1 MLAHQ
6 APHRWSKQPS
16 LVQQLGLGLDYLK
29 TRTSPLPE
37 PFGDCILLMSVA
49 TPGEPVATF
58 YVRRATLDAAWRAG
72 TTQVR
77 QWAWSRNLDCLELR
91 IDWPSHISALQGS
104 TPVSSQRPAV
114 SAWALADES
123 LEQVQLVPPQRWPAT
138 VPAPSAWLPG
148 MAEPPDSLP
157 RAHWLLHLQGLF
169 VNSEGSLTQ
178 LPRVDPAPVPST
190 APALPLPL
198 PLPLGDASLAML
210 QSLAVPE
217 PALSP
222 WSNERLEAFCAR
234 LYALLLVQQH
244 YQQQPGDALSQ
255 QRGLSQLL
263 GRAALQLCQ
272 QVQRQQ
278 AEPAQKLNHALCL
291 LVLARYAQAQ
301 RADALD
307 SVAPVMAQLAQRIGP
322 KERPAHSDPQPPLP
336 SPKPAALAPAW
347 RLVALAAYADCMATD
362 GAASTGPSVLSD
374 TSAAKPS
381 GKLASE
387 ASSASSASIATPEMM
402 DIEALTRHWLQWH
415 LMAHGGASAPQPD
428 WSVIAVAELALQPGL
443 ATARQHLQSC
453 SWLAALRQPLR
464 ASLPQH
470 IHPETAMF
478 VPPDTRE
485 QAAFIEP
492 FAYTDPFQASSWRNY
507 QWIHRIAVPQLINF

>member
-1 MLAHQ
+1 MAHQ
-6 APHRWSKQPS
+6 AHHRWSKQPS

-37 PFGDCILLMSVA
+37 PFGDCILLLSVA

-58 YVRRATLDAAWRAG
+58 YVRRVTLDAAWRAG

-91 IDWPSHISALQGS
+91 IDWPSHISALPGS
-104 TPVSSQRPAV
+104 APASNQRPPV

-123 LEQVQLVPPQRWPAT
+123 LEQVQLVPPQRWSSAA
-138 VPAPSAWLPG
+138 PAPSAWLPG

-178 LPRVDPAPVPST
+178 LPRVDPAPAPST

-198 PLPLGDASLAML
+198 PLGDASIAML

-234 LYALLLVQQH
+234 IYALLLVQQH
-244 YQQQPGDALSQ
+244 YQQQPGDGLPQ

-301 RADALD
+301 RSDALD
-307 SVAPVMAQLAQRIGP
+307 SVMPVMAQLAQRIGP
-322 KERPAHSDPQPPLP
+322 KERPAHSDLQPPLP
-336 SPKPAALAPAW
+336 TPKPAALAPAW
-347 RLVALAAYADCMATD
+347 RLVALAAYADCMAAD
-362 GAASTGPSVLSD
+362 GAASTGPTVLSD
-374 TSAAKPS
+374 TST
-381 GKLASE
+381 
-387 ASSASSASIATPEMM
+387 ASIATPEINA
-402 DIEALTRHWLQWH
+402 IEALTRHWLQWH
-415 LMAHGGASAPQPD
+415 LLAHGGASAPQPD
-428 WSVIAVAELALQPGL
+428 WSVIAVAELA
-443 ATARQHLQSC
+443 
-453 SWLAALRQPLR
+453 
-464 ASLPQH
+464 
-470 IHPETAMF
+470 
-478 VPPDTRE
+478 
-485 QAAFIEP
+485 
-492 FAYTDPFQASSWRNY
+492 
-507 QWIHRIAVPQLINF
+507 

>member
-37 PFGDCILLMSVA
+37 PFGDCILLLSVA

-91 IDWPSHISALQGS
+91 IDWPSHISALPGS
-104 TPVSSQRPAV
+104 APASNQRPPV

-123 LEQVQLVPPQRWPAT
+123 LEQVQLVPPQRWSSAA
-138 VPAPSAWLPG
+138 PAPSAWLPG

-178 LPRVDPAPVPST
+178 LPRMDPAPVPST

-198 PLPLGDASLAML
+198 PLPLPLGDASIAML

-244 YQQQPGDALSQ
+244 YQQQPGDALPQ

-272 QVQRQQ
+272 QVQR
-278 AEPAQKLNHALCL
+278 H
-291 LVLARYAQAQ
+291 
-301 RADALD
+301 
-307 SVAPVMAQLAQRIGP
+307 
-322 KERPAHSDPQPPLP
+322 
-336 SPKPAALAPAW
+336 
-347 RLVALAAYADCMATD
+347 
-362 GAASTGPSVLSD
+362 
-374 TSAAKPS
+374 
-381 GKLASE
+381 
-387 ASSASSASIATPEMM
+387 
-402 DIEALTRHWLQWH
+402 
-415 LMAHGGASAPQPD
+415 
-428 WSVIAVAELALQPGL
+428 
-443 ATARQHLQSC
+443 
-453 SWLAALRQPLR
+453 
-464 ASLPQH
+464 
-470 IHPETAMF
+470 
-478 VPPDTRE
+478 
-485 QAAFIEP
+485 
-492 FAYTDPFQASSWRNY
+492 
-507 QWIHRIAVPQLINF
+507 

>member
-1 MLAHQ
+1 VLAHQ

-37 PFGDCILLMSVA
+37 PFGDCILLLSVA

-77 QWAWSRNLDCLELR
+77 QWAWSRSLDCLELR
-91 IDWPSHISALQGS
+91 IDWPLHISALPAS
-104 TPVSSQRPAV
+104 TPSCSPQPAV

-123 LEQVQLVPPQRWPAT
+123 LEQVQLVPPQRWSSTA
-138 VPAPSAWLPG
+138 PAPSAWLPG

-178 LPRVDPAPVPST
+178 LPRMDPAPVPST

-198 PLPLGDASLAML
+198 PLPLGDASIAML

-244 YQQQPGDALSQ
+244 YQQQPGDALPQ

-272 QVQRQQ
+272 QVQRHQ

-301 RADALD
+301 RSDALD
-307 SVAPVMAQLAQRIGP
+307 SVMPVMAQLAQRIGP
-322 KERPAHSDPQPPLP
+322 KEQPAHSDLQPPLP
-336 SPKPAALAPAW
+336 TPKPAALAPAW
-347 RLVALAAYADCMATD
+347 RLVALAAYGDCLAAD
-362 GAASTGPSVLSD
+362 GVASTGL
-374 TSAAKPS
+374 TALTGASAAKS
-381 GKLASE
+381 SDSLASE
-387 ASSASSASIATPEMM
+387 ARTATPEMTAL
-402 DIEALTRHWLQWH
+402 ETLTRHWLQWH
-415 LMAHGGASAPQPD
+415 LLAHGGASAPQPD

-443 ATARQHLQSC
+443 ARARQHLQSC

-470 IHPETAMF
+470 IHPEAAMF
-478 VPPDTRE
+478 VPPDNRE
-485 QAAFIEP
+485 QAVFIEP
-492 FAYTDPFQASSWRNY
+492 FSYADPLQASSWRSY
-507 QWIHRIAVPQLINF
+507 QWIHHIAVPQLINF